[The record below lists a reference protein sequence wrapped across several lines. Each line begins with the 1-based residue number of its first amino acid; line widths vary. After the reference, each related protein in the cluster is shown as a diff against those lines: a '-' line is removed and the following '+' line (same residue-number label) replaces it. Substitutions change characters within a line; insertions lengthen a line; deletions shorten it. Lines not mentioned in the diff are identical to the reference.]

1 MKLDQTFIAIRERS
15 VLEIFDLA
23 LQVVRQHFSRLICLL
38 AIGAL
43 PWVVIDWMLLGWMV
57 SARLSS
63 DGAMIFYYWLMTI
76 LVISQ
81 AQMGTS
87 LITYYLGQS
96 MFIAQP
102 SIGQTVRDSFWKSP
116 FFWWLHGGLRMV
128 VPILGLVFLV
138 WANGE
143 SALGAVA
150 FFATLAMLLG
160 VLIRA
165 FRPFVSEILLLEKTP
180 VRAGNPRQI
189 RFAQRSYSLHHS
201 SNDLLG
207 RSIIGLVFYPLL
219 CGSLFAALNIID
231 EAVALQPSLE
241 FSLKSIYWVAAL
253 WLTATFAAVVRFL
266 SYIDVRIR
274 QEGWAVELKMRAEGI
289 RLSGGDA

>member
-1 MKLDQTFIAIRERS
+1 VKLDQTFIAIRERS

-23 LQVVRQHFSRLICLL
+23 LQVVRQHCFNLICLL
-38 AIGAL
+38 AVGAL
-43 PWVVIDWMLLGWMV
+43 PWVAIDWILIGWMV
-57 SARLSS
+57 DARVPV
-63 DGAMIFYYWLMTI
+63 DGSQFFYYWMMTI

-81 AQMGTS
+81 SQLGTS

-102 SIGQTVRDSFWKSP
+102 SIQQTIRESFWKSP

-128 VPILGLVFLV
+128 IPIIGLVSLV
-138 WANGE
+138 WTYGE
-143 SALGAVA
+143 SMRGGVA
-150 FFATLAMLLG
+150 FFITVLVILG
-160 VLIRA
+160 VMVRA
-165 FRPFVSEILLLEKTP
+165 FRPFVTEILLLEKTP
-180 VRAGNPRQI
+180 VRTGNPRQI
-189 RFAQRSYSLHHS
+189 RFAQRSSSLHQS
-201 SNDLLG
+201 SNDLLS
-207 RSIIGLVFYPLL
+207 RFIVGLIFYPLL

-241 FSLKSIYWVAAL
+241 FSLKSIYWVVAM
-253 WLTATFAAVVRFL
+253 WLTAAFAAVVRFL

-274 QEGWAVELKMRAEGI
+274 QEGWAVELNLRAEGI